1 MAKKITFDEEMRES
15 LMKGVN
21 KAVDAVAQTLGPA
34 GRTVLIDEAYGSSTV
49 TRDGVTVAKAITLED
64 PLENMG
70 AQLIKNIA
78 SQTDDN
84 VGDGTTTSSVL
95 CRAILTEGIKSISA
109 GMNPIMLRNG
119 ITSATQKAVE
129 GLKNLSQEIE
139 GKDQIARVATISAN
153 NDTSIGELIADAIEK
168 VGADGVITVGESKT
182 TETYTDYVEGMSFDR
197 GFISPYFCTNTEAS
211 KVEFEDPLI
220 LVTDKK
226 LSSTQTFIP
235 FLEKVLKT
243 GKQLLIIA
251 PEVDGDLLTTL
262 IINNLRGLIKVCAVK
277 APGFGDRQK
286 DMLEDIAVLV
296 GAQIVKDDLN
306 MRIEDTTI
314 EMLGSATSVKVTKD
328 DTTIVGGAGTSED
341 IQARIS
347 VLRKEILEATSEYDK
362 EKVQERLAR
371 LAGGVA
377 VINIGDIS
385 EVAAKEKK
393 YRVEDAINAVRA
405 AIEEGVIPGG
415 GTALCQIGRDLKKD
429 CSAYFDSSYS
439 PDWIRGFN
447 IVVNALSA
455 PVKQIA
461 ENAGLSGEVVSNK
474 VEESESGVGFDA
486 LVGEFRPM
494 ITCGILDP
502 TKVTRCALENAVS
515 VASLILTSGSAITT
529 IPEKNP
535 TPPTPPMM

>member
-1 MAKKITFDEEMRES
+1 MAKKITFNEEMRES

-21 KAVDAVAQTLGPA
+21 KTVDAVAQTLGPA

-119 ITSATQKAVE
+119 ITNATQKAVE
-129 GLKNLSQEIE
+129 KLKSLSQEIE
-139 GKDQIARVATISAN
+139 GKDQIARVAAISAN

-168 VGADGVITVGESKT
+168 VGSDGVITVGESKT
-182 TETYTDYVEGMSFDR
+182 METYTDYVEGMSFDR
-197 GFISPYFCTNTEAS
+197 GFISPYFCTNAEAS

-328 DTTIVGGAGTSED
+328 DTTIVGGAGTSEN

-347 VLRKEILEATSEYDK
+347 VLRREILEATSEYDK
-362 EKVQERLAR
+362 EKIQERLAR

-415 GTALCQIGRDLKKD
+415 GTALCQIGRDLKKE
-429 CSAYFDSSYS
+429 CSACFDSSYS

-461 ENAGLSGEVVSNK
+461 ENAGLSGEVISNK
-474 VEESESGVGFDA
+474 VEESETGVGFDA
-486 LVGEFRPM
+486 LAGEFRPM
-494 ITCGILDP
+494 IACGILDP
-502 TKVTRCALENAVS
+502 TKVTRCALENAAS